1 VRYPRGTGPGVEI
14 QEEMTAIPIGKAE
27 RLREGKRIAILAFG
41 TMVEPAMEVAE
52 KIDASVVNMRFVKPI
67 DTELVLEMVREHELI
82 VTVEENTVMGGAG
95 DAVVEVMS
103 ENAVKTPV
111 ILYGLPDHHLTHG
124 SREDM
129 LEEAGLTSEGL
140 LDFIQKHTMDTS
152 KVSKI
157 TSAKSA

>member
-1 VRYPRGTGPGVEI
+1 MIDLV
-14 QEEMTAIPIGKAE
+14 KAE
-27 RLREGKRIAILAFG
+27 LKNRL
-41 TMVEPAMEVAE
+41 
-52 KIDASVVNMRFVKPI
+52 D
-67 DTELVLEMVREHELI
+67 VLEKENKRVERQRLEQRTLFDIEMILDMAREHELI
-82 VTVEENTVMGGAG
+82 VTVEENAVMGGAG

-103 ENAVKTPV
+103 ENGVKTPV
-111 ILYGLPDHHLTHG
+111 ILYGLPDLHLTHG

-140 LDFIQKHTMDTS
+140 LDFIKKHTMDTS